1 MKILIVSPTS
11 KGIGGIARH
20 VQGLTN
26 FLQKQGHV
34 VEIIS
39 SENTFT
45 IPIKKLKNLSFMISA
60 FLKSSLKRNYDIV
73 HAQGPPAAFALRNT
87 SGKKVLSL
95 HGIHHKQVQLLHGN
109 YAGNL
114 AEKYEKFALNWADA
128 ITVSSQ
134 EMVDHYT
141 SKGYKVSLIPNAIDI
156 DELPQE
162 EDRRFDKQIIYAA
175 RLSEEKGIHEVIK
188 ACEKLPDDIHLLIL
202 GDGPERSKVEEI
214 SKQRNNIHYLGPKNR
229 DNTISL
235 IRGSDILIQPSQM
248 EGGISYTLMEA
259 MACHTPIICTNVGGG
274 KDVLA
279 HLYNA
284 FLIKPKNP
292 DELLKAIFTLISDEK
307 QRKNLAE
314 SAFKSIKSFDWNS
327 VGNSYLKLYNELI
340 G

>member
-60 FLKSSLKRNYDIV
+60 FLKISLKRNYDII

-156 DELPQE
+156 DELPQG

-175 RLSEEKGIHEVIK
+175 RLSEEKGIHVVIK

-214 SKQRNNIHYLGPKNR
+214 SKQRKNIHYLGPKNH

-248 EGGISYTLMEA
+248 EGGISYTLMES

-284 FLIKPKNP
+284 FLIKPKKP

>member
-1 MKILIVSPTS
+1 MKILIVSPTA
-11 KGIGGIARH
+11 KGIGGIALH

-45 IPIKKLKNLSFMISA
+45 IPIKKLKNPSFMISA

-134 EMVDHYT
+134 EMVDYYT
-141 SKGYKVSLIPNAIDI
+141 SKGYKVSL
-156 DELPQE
+156 
-162 EDRRFDKQIIYAA
+162 
-175 RLSEEKGIHEVIK
+175 
-188 ACEKLPDDIHLLIL
+188 
-202 GDGPERSKVEEI
+202 
-214 SKQRNNIHYLGPKNR
+214 
-229 DNTISL
+229 
-235 IRGSDILIQPSQM
+235 
-248 EGGISYTLMEA
+248 
-259 MACHTPIICTNVGGG
+259 
-274 KDVLA
+274 
-279 HLYNA
+279 
-284 FLIKPKNP
+284 
-292 DELLKAIFTLISDEK
+292 
-307 QRKNLAE
+307 
-314 SAFKSIKSFDWNS
+314 
-327 VGNSYLKLYNELI
+327 
-340 G
+340 